1 MWCMTE
7 RMVVSPYQEV
17 EVLKINLARPMLI
30 KALERE
36 IAISSR
42 GLDKEINPG
51 IKQLKEKDVLE
62 YRNAIASIEEVPDAP
77 KK

>member
-1 MWCMTE
+1 M
-7 RMVVSPYQEV
+7 
-17 EVLKINLARPMLI
+17 LKINLARPMLV

-62 YRNAIASIEEVPDAP
+62 YRNAIASIEEVPDSVP

>member
-1 MWCMTE
+1 M
-7 RMVVSPYQEV
+7 
-17 EVLKINLARPMLI
+17 LKINLARPMLI

-62 YRNAIASIEEVPDAP
+62 YRNAIASIEEVPEGP